1 MPRPKKVLQVASG
14 AELEEALAKAEA
26 SDYIVL
32 KDSAY
37 GGGWSSPAAFLT
49 GERLG
54 DPGRKPAAGQARG
67 SLEVTGSG
75 MILSGLDWQGGEA
88 GVRIS
93 GSNVR
98 LTRCVCEGYR
108 ARGAIVIA
116 NEPGE
121 TTRGVMVD
129 HCEVSGYATDGIS
142 VAPDGM
148 IEDVAILRN
157 YIHHGGGGKGV
168 HNLNGNA
175 IAVGIGNGHREKAVQ
190 ATVAWN
196 LINGHAAAN
205 TIHVKSSNNLIA
217 FNTLEKVTKKQTNI
231 SIRNGRDNQIISN
244 TLSGGRISTCD
255 YGTVIL
261 ANQAKEIWLQAG
273 NIGDDSCSE
282 DDLEN
287 KAEAGYSTRPASR
300 GTKVAGN
307 DGTLIMGQH
316 FKRYCEQQPTPV
328 EGAAIYQHDGEVE
341 LRTGI
346 AWLGT
351 RTS

>member
-1 MPRPKKVLQVASG
+1 VVRDSDTRAAVLVGNQS
-14 AELEEALAKAEA
+14 
-26 SDYIVL
+26 
-32 KDSAY
+32 
-37 GGGWSSPAAFLT
+37 
-49 GERLG
+49 
-54 DPGRKPAAGQARG
+54 
-67 SLEVTGSG
+67 
-75 MILSGLDWQGGEA
+75 
-88 GVRIS
+88 
-93 GSNVR
+93 
-98 LTRCVCEGYR
+98 
-108 ARGAIVIA
+108 
-116 NEPGE
+116 GE
-121 TTRGVMVD
+121 TTRSVMID
-129 HCEVSGYATDGIS
+129 HCDISGYATDGIS

-148 IEDVAILRN
+148 IEDAAILRN
-157 YIHHGGGGKGV
+157 YIHHGGGGKGG

-175 IAVGIGNGHREKAVQ
+175 IGIGNGHREKAVQ
-190 ATVAWN
+190 ATVAWD
-196 LINGHAAAN
+196 LINGHAAGN

-217 FNTLEKVTKKQTNI
+217 FNTLVKVTKKQTNI
-231 SIRNGRDNQIISN
+231 SIRNGRDNHIISN

-328 EGAAIYQHDGEVE
+328 EGAAIYQHGGQVE
-341 LRTGI
+341 LEDGDCM
-346 AWLGT
+346 AWYKDIVNKPESKAPTVWKPLPRPIQLSMREVGP
-351 RTS
+351 SAK